1 MHPPPE
7 IGPLHFSR
15 LGFGRTASLGLL
27 SPYPEGSPSA
37 ASFALGVLA
46 LQVLC
51 HPGSIRNLILS
62 ITVEKFKAQ
71 TICISKN

>member
-51 HPGSIRNLILS
+51 HPGSPKHGTPTTAAS
-62 ITVEKFKAQ
+62 IGALA
-71 TICISKN
+71 S